1 MNWTFFK
8 YFYSYIFQSKT
19 RQRLLFI
26 AVVGLF
32 LSTFALMVIQ
42 GIMGGLQRGLVTRS
56 KSIHGDGIL
65 RIQQYEERDLELL
78 LSELQKNKTLFTVEY
93 ELEAMIKSN
102 HFMAP
107 AKVHG
112 IDLNYPLPEFLN
124 DRDLGDLVL
133 GSDLASKLKT
143 QFGEEVQLIS
153 PAHTDSLLGDI
164 PRFVSTVVSDYMFSE
179 LAEVDGF
186 DAWVRLPVV
195 QNLVRERAVNQIRFF
210 RPVLSSE
217 QNRWREQYPSLVF
230 QFDSWEKQN
239 SSLVMALNLE
249 TKVML
254 FLFMSMALL
263 VAVAITSG
271 LLIFYSKVKNDLM
284 SFWILG
290 LSEPMLLKLVY
301 RFTLSLS
308 AITCFAG
315 LICGIFTLKL
325 LEYYGHKI
333 MPDIFVERQLPIDLN
348 LMNICLSL
356 FIPFAISWIFSFFS
370 FQQFKKENNSFIGII
385 RSVN

>member
-1 MNWTFFK
+1 MSWTFFR

-56 KSIHGDGIL
+56 KSIHGSGVM
-65 RIQQYEERDLELL
+65 RVGSYEPQEMEKFLTK
-78 LSELQKNKTLFTVEY
+78 LSNSKTLFTAEY
-93 ELEAMIKSN
+93 ELEAMLKSN
-102 HFMAP
+102 QYMAP

-112 IDLNYPLPEFLN
+112 IDLSYPLPDFLN
-124 DRDLGDLVL
+124 DRDLSEVVL
-133 GSDLASKLKT
+133 GSDLASKLKV
-143 QFGEEVQLIS
+143 QFSDEIQIIS

-164 PRFVSTVVSDYMFSE
+164 PRFVTVPVSDYMFSE
-179 LAEVDGF
+179 LPEVDSVEL
-186 DAWVRLPVV
+186 WVRLPLV
-195 QNLVRERAVNQIRFF
+195 QNLVRENLINQVRFF
-210 RPVLSSE
+210 RPVLS
-217 QNRWREQYPSLVF
+217 RELEAWKNEFPSIEF
-230 QFDSWEKQN
+230 QFETWEKQN
-239 SSLVMALNLE
+239 SSLVMALDLE

-254 FLFMSMALL
+254 FLFISMALL

-290 LSEPMLLKLVY
+290 LSESKVLKLVY

-308 AITCFAG
+308 ALTCFTG
-315 LICGIFTLKL
+315 LICGILVLKF
-325 LEYYGHKI
+325 LERYGHEF
-333 MPDIFVERQLPIDLN
+333 MPDIFIERQLPVDLN
-348 LMNICLSL
+348 LVNIILSF

-370 FQQFKKENNSFIGII
+370 FQQFKKDHNSFIGII
-385 RSVN
+385 RGVH

>member
-42 GIMGGLQRGLVTRS
+42 GIMGGLQRGLIARS
-56 KSIHGDGIL
+56 KLIHGNGIL
-65 RIQQYEERDLELL
+65 RLNEYDPNELNSFL
-78 LSELQKNKTLFTVEY
+78 LKLKESKTIFTAEY
-93 ELEAMIKSN
+93 ELEVMLK
-102 HFMAP
+102 HKQFMAP
-107 AKVHG
+107 AKIHG
-112 IDLNYPLPEFLN
+112 IDLEWELPPFLY
-124 DRDLGDLVL
+124 DRDLSQLVV
-133 GSDLASKLKT
+133 GSDLANKLKL
-143 QFGEEVQLIS
+143 QFSDELQIIS

-164 PRFVSTVVSDYMFSE
+164 PRFTSVDVSDYMFSE

-186 DAWVRLPVV
+186 EAWVRLPVI
-195 QNLVRERAVNQIRFF
+195 QNLVRENLINQVRFY
-210 RPVLSSE
+210 RPIKSSE
-217 QNRWREQYPSLVF
+217 LDQWRTDYPSFVF
-230 QFDSWEKQN
+230 QYESWEKQN

-249 TKVML
+249 TRVML
-254 FLFMSMALL
+254 FLFISMALL

-271 LLIFYSKVKNDLM
+271 LLIFYSKVKTDLM

-290 LSEPMLLKLVY
+290 LSESKLLKLVY

-308 AITCFAG
+308 AMTCFAG
-315 LICGIFTLKL
+315 LIGGVVTLKL
-325 LEYYGHKI
+325 LEKYGHKL
-333 MPDIFVERQLPIDLN
+333 MPDIFIERHLPVDLH
-348 LMNICLSL
+348 LANIALSF

-370 FQQFKKENNSFIGII
+370 FQQFKKDHNSFISII
-385 RSVN
+385 RGVS